1 MEQGTKGFT
10 DRTLLPWV
18 PSRMG
23 WAGLIGRLPVV
34 QIIQTPKVRL
44 RLKDAGR
51 SPVSQKFREAS
62 VCPFLGNRKGLESQE
77 AALRAPNQLFT
88 E

>member
-34 QIIQTPKVRL
+34 QIIRTPKVRL

-51 SPVSQKFREAS
+51 SPEAS

-77 AALRAPNQLFT
+77 APNQLFT